1 MSEKLVSYSVQDQI
15 ACIGLNDEKRLNVL
29 SKALVTDLSEN
40 FDVAEN
46 DPSVFAIIIYGHGR
60 AFCVG
65 GDLKEFVG
73 VSADPAEDFIKSW
86 ERISLCKLPV
96 IAAVHGFAV
105 GGGCELMLMA
115 DYVIAATN
123 TQFSQPELNLGF
135 IPGCGATQR
144 LALRIGAGKAFNMM
158 ASGDRILAQHAYS
171 MGLVDELVEDDIL
184 KHAKERALTW
194 KNQGRDELVILK
206 NVMKADHKIER
217 EIFYEM
223 VSSKKAQRLIQ
234 QFINKE

>member
-29 SKALVTDLSEN
+29 SKALVADLSET

-86 ERISLCKLPV
+86 ERISL
-96 IAAVHGFAV
+96 
-105 GGGCELMLMA
+105 
-115 DYVIAATN
+115 
-123 TQFSQPELNLGF
+123 
-135 IPGCGATQR
+135 
-144 LALRIGAGKAFNMM
+144 
-158 ASGDRILAQHAYS
+158 
-171 MGLVDELVEDDIL
+171 
-184 KHAKERALTW
+184 
-194 KNQGRDELVILK
+194 
-206 NVMKADHKIER
+206 
-217 EIFYEM
+217 
-223 VSSKKAQRLIQ
+223 
-234 QFINKE
+234 